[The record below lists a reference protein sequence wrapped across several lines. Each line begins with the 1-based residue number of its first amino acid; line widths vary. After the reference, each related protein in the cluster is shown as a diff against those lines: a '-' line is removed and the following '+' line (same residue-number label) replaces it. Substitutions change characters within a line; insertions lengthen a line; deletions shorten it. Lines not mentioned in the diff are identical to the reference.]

1 MSVQRRV
8 RLADVAARAGVSRT
22 TASYVLNGTSAQM
35 RISAET
41 EQRVRSAVME
51 LGYRRNRSALS
62 LRTATTQ
69 TIGVISDFVAT
80 GHFASQMLRGASAAA
95 RAQDHLIV
103 IGETEGDPAVEIQ
116 MIEEML
122 DRQVD
127 GIIYTTLVTA
137 EVRVPA
143 QLRERRAVLLNCVD
157 PVADLPAVLP
167 DELAG
172 GRSAADVLLAA
183 GAGERVYVVGEEVNP
198 HAIAGPQRVQG
209 VEEALATAGTPLAGV
224 VPCFWDV
231 EPAYEAVT
239 AWLATD
245 VTPTALVCLNDRIA
259 MGTYQALAAH
269 GLQVPSDVSI
279 ISFDGSELA
288 GWLRPALTS
297 VRIPYAELGALAVQ
311 TLLDPTAPT
320 TVLRSPMTLLH
331 GGSVSSARGY
341 QSSGRQPTRTGA
353 GRALR

>member
-1 MSVQRRV
+1 MSLQRRV

-41 EQRVRSAVME
+41 ERRVRHAAME
-51 LGYRRNRSALS
+51 LGYRPNRSALS

-69 TIGVISDFVAT
+69 TIGVISDFVAS
-80 GHFASQMLRGASAAA
+80 GHFASQMLSGASAAA

-103 IGETEGDPAVEIQ
+103 IGETEGDPAVEIR

-137 EVRVPA
+137 EVAAPA
-143 QLRERRAVLLNCVD
+143 LLRQRRAVLLNCVD
-157 PVADLPAVLP
+157 PTTDLPAVLP

-172 GRSAADVLLAA
+172 GRAAAEVLLDA
-183 GAGERVYVVGEEVNP
+183 GAGQRVYVIGEEVNP
-198 HAIAGPQRVQG
+198 HAIAGPLRLDG
-209 VEEALATAGTPLAGV
+209 IAEALASAGTPLAGV

-231 EPAYEAVT
+231 GPAYDAVT

-245 VTPTALVCLNDRIA
+245 VAPTAVVCMNDRIA

-269 GLQVPSDVSI
+269 GWQVPKDVSI

-288 GWLRPALTS
+288 GWLRPAATS
-297 VRIPYAELGALAVQ
+297 VRLPYAELGALAVQ
-311 TLLDPTAPT
+311 TLLDPAALPG
-320 TVLRSPMTLLH
+320 VLRVPMQLLH
-331 GGSVSSARGY
+331 GGSVSTA
-341 QSSGRQPTRTGA
+341 SGRRSSRRQPARATR
-353 GRALR
+353 